1 MDVFELKGKVLRI
14 IDKRVYFF
22 NEEGIYERTSIIG
35 AKDKKLK
42 NLGFNGNT
50 GQYYITKS
58 LYAYFPDIY
67 SIAVERAAACLS
79 VGDSIQEFN
88 QNILKFEKLYKT
100 KKFELTNT
108 VFRIRGGR
116 FYFFDENEKYT
127 CLKEKEILPSNIFI
141 GEVFVRDAKHVS
153 YYCDLQVRQLA
164 KVLDV
169 TNLNILR
176 KALGKLNVGDT
187 LDILKEYCNGGII
200 LEKTNLPDGLERF
213 VTRIQRPE
221 FVCEPENPN
230 KYTTFDYIHVYVGI
244 IEEWKTDRK
253 KYIEEHKKEITKMV
267 FDKIEKDRTFLK
279 YGIPINFLKV
289 SKITLVKRTSE
300 IHYVLVIKDINNLK
314 F

>member
-1 MDVFELKGKVLRI
+1 M
-14 IDKRVYFF
+14 
-22 NEEGIYERTSIIG
+22 
-35 AKDKKLK
+35 
-42 NLGFNGNT
+42 
-50 GQYYITKS
+50 
-58 LYAYFPDIY
+58 
-67 SIAVERAAACLS
+67 
-79 VGDSIQEFN
+79 
-88 QNILKFEKLYKT
+88 
-100 KKFELTNT
+100 
-108 VFRIRGGR
+108 
-116 FYFFDENEKYT
+116 
-127 CLKEKEILPSNIFI
+127 PSNIFI

-153 YYCDLQVRQLA
+153 YYCGLQVRQLA

-267 FDKIEKDRTFLK
+267 FDKIEKDKTFLK